1 MHSQGQS
8 SAAGAPDVICRI
20 GPTHTRDSALG
31 WLAVPPVRLSCRRTR
46 TVLLSQDWF
55 WIQTFD
61 DYCKPQCT
69 SEWIAQ
75 VDVVFVMH
83 AWMRL
88 RPRWLK
94 LLKFTQP
101 GQARVVH
108 RLLLLILVVAYAT
121 FTTVAVV
128 DAMAVDYKITATSA
142 R

>member
-1 MHSQGQS
+1 
-8 SAAGAPDVICRI
+8 
-20 GPTHTRDSALG
+20 L
-31 WLAVPPVRLSCRRTR
+31 
-46 TVLLSQDWF
+46 
-55 WIQTFD
+55 
-61 DYCKPQCT
+61 
-69 SEWIAQ
+69 IAQ

-94 LLKFTQP
+94 LLTFTQP